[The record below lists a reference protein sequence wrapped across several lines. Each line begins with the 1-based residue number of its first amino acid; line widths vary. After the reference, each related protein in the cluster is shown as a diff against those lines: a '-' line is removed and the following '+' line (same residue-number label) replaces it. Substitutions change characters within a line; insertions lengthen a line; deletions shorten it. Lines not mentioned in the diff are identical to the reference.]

1 MKQLFKDILKEYSKK
16 LLGYSE
22 SKSKR
27 FSVNVYNLIYGDN
40 YSTEC
45 VTLTYVNGHLN
56 QINGSISLYL
66 IKKLENEPK

>member
-1 MKQLFKDILKEYSKK
+1 MKQLFKDILKEYNKK

-22 SKSKR
+22 SNGEKYN
-27 FSVNVYNLIYGDN
+27 VNVYNLLYGDN

-45 VTLTYVNGHLN
+45 VTLTYVDGHLT
-56 QINGSISLYL
+56 QINGSIRLYL

>member
-1 MKQLFKDILKEYSKK
+1 MKQLFKDILKEYNKK

-22 SKSKR
+22 SNGEKYN
-27 FSVNVYNLIYGDN
+27 VNVYNLLYGDN